1 MSVHQSSG
9 NTTRRGFLAAGG
21 AGLFVFFTAK
31 PSRAIELPRESYAT
45 DWNAYLRVGPGARV
59 TCFTGKA
66 ELGQGTTTSL
76 AQIVAEELDVSFDNV
91 DVVMADSAVCPWD
104 YGTVGS
110 LSIWQFSPILRRALA
125 EARAVLL
132 EMASERLHV
141 PAGQLRAGDGVIF
154 DPAAPSNRVAYG
166 ELTAGKRVERH
177 IHGTRPKTAPKRRV
191 EGQSPQRKD
200 AMVKVT
206 GQARYAAD
214 ALPPGL
220 LYARLVR
227 PPVLGARL
235 KSADTSQA
243 EKMPGVRVIRD
254 GDMVAI
260 LHPRPDGADDALR
273 LVKADFEIPGGGPDD
288 KTIFDHLV
296 SHAPRSV
303 LAGEDGDLA
312 AGEKLAVRVLANR
325 YKTAYI
331 SHALMETHSATA
343 SVEGSHATVWAS
355 AQNPSRS
362 RREVAQALDLPLEN
376 VRLVASFVGGG
387 FGGKCYG
394 TQWVEAARLSR
405 LAGKPVQVV
414 LDRAE
419 EFRLTRSSP
428 AAALD
433 IRAGLTAEGK
443 LAFWDSKAYGCGPQ
457 TQQPFY
463 DVPHHLG
470 LAYGSWDISANPPG
484 YHPLGVG
491 VWRGPAGYSQSFAR
505 ESHMDVLAAAAGIDP
520 VEFRL
525 RNLSDPRMR
534 RVLETAASKFGW
546 QPAKGPTG
554 RGFGIACGV
563 YTFTYSG
570 VAAEVA
576 VDRKSGR
583 IQVRRIV
590 FAHDQGPTVS
600 PEGTRQQ
607 VEGAIIMGIGHAL
620 SEEIRFKGGDVLV
633 KNFDSYDLPRFSSL
647 PRIEIEL
654 IDTPNVISTGC
665 GEPPVINVAAA
676 IANAVHDALGVRLF
690 QLPMTPERVLAA
702 LAASAH

>member
-1 MSVHQSSG
+1 MSVQQASG
-9 NTTRRGFLAAGG
+9 NTTRRGFLAAGS
-21 AGLFVFFTAK
+21 AGLFVFFRAET
-31 PSRAIELPRESYAT
+31 SQAIELPRETYAS
-45 DWNAYLRVGPGARV
+45 DWNAYLRVGPDARV
-59 TCFTGKA
+59 TCFTGKT
-66 ELGQGTTTSL
+66 EMGQGTTTSL

-91 DVVMADSAVCPWD
+91 DVVMADTAVTPWD
-104 YGTVGS
+104 GGTVGS

-141 PAGQLRAGDGVIF
+141 PAGQLRVENGVIF
-154 DPAAPSNRVAYG
+154 DPAAPSKRVTYG
-166 ELTAGKRVERH
+166 ELAAGKRIERH
-177 IHGTRPKTAPKRRV
+177 IQGARPKPAGKRRV

-206 GQARYAAD
+206 GQAKYAAD
-214 ALPPGL
+214 ARPPGL

-227 PPVLGARL
+227 PPALGARL
-235 KSADTSQA
+235 KNADTSEA
-243 EKMPGVRVIRD
+243 EKIPGVRVIRE
-254 GDMVAI
+254 GDLVAV
-260 LHPRPDGADDALR
+260 LHAHPDVADDALR
-273 LVKADFEIPGGGPDD
+273 LVKADFEIPSGGPDD

-296 SHAPRSV
+296 SQAPASV
-303 LAGEDGDLA
+303 LGGANGDLTT
-312 AGEKLAVRVLANR
+312 GEKLAVHVLASR
-325 YKTAYI
+325 YKTPYI
-331 SHALMETHSATA
+331 SHALIEAHSATA
-343 SVEGSHATVWAS
+343 NVEGSRATVWAS
-355 AQNPSRS
+355 AQNPSRA
-362 RREVAQALDLPLEN
+362 RREVAQALDLPLES

-394 TQWVEAARLSR
+394 SQWVEAARLSK

-419 EFRLTRSSP
+419 EFRFERMSP
-428 AAALD
+428 AATLD
-433 IRAGLTAEGK
+433 IRAGITAEGK
-443 LAFWDSKAYGCGPQ
+443 LAFWDSKAYGCGFQ

-463 DVPHHLG
+463 DVPHHLE
-470 LAYGSWDISANPPG
+470 LSYGSWDVSANPPG

-491 VWRGPAGYSQSFAR
+491 VWRGPSGYSQSFAR
-505 ESHMDVLAAAAGIDP
+505 ESHMDALAAAAGMDP

-525 RNLSDPRMR
+525 RNLSDARMR
-534 RVLETAASKFGW
+534 RVLETAATKFGW
-546 QPAKGPTG
+546 KSAKGPTG
-554 RGFGIACGV
+554 RGVGIACGM
-563 YTFTYSG
+563 YTYTYSG

-576 VDRKSGR
+576 VDRKTGR

-620 SEEIRFKGGDVLV
+620 SEEVRFKGGDVLV
-633 KNFDSYDLPRFSSL
+633 KNFDSYELPRFSSL
-647 PRIEIEL
+647 PKIEIEL

-676 IANAVHDALGVRLF
+676 IANAVCDALGVRIF
-690 QLPMTPERVLAA
+690 QLPMNAERVLAA
-702 LAASAH
+702 LAQPAR